1 MLRTVYWITIL
12 LYFIPK
18 KSPWFLYEPENS
30 WVWIPPGLALLI
42 RKIKLCVLRMK
53 VTFFV
58 LLFCFDSHVYLL
70 CPGMVYVYQHKNTHL
85 KRHFFY
91 NCLLD
96 TGVPEA
102 QRHFSKIRKL
112 EQPLPGSFHD
122 SEPFIHTCRPQ
133 QSTQGDQELKV
144 RWGTGP
150 GQKSNQ
156 SWQPSTRNDPIRTT
170 PTMKLNYPSV

>member
-1 MLRTVYWITIL
+1 MIPLWAREL
-12 LYFIPK
+12 LG
-18 KSPWFLYEPENS
+18 LNS
-30 WVWIPPGLALLI
+30 SRACLVDKEDQAMRFKGEGD
-42 RKIKLCVLRMK
+42 
-53 VTFFV
+53 FFV

-96 TGVPEA
+96 IGVPEA

-122 SEPFIHTCRPQ
+122 SEPFIHDCRPQ
-133 QSTQGDQELKV
+133 QSTQGDQEHKV
-144 RWGTGP
+144 RWDTGP

-156 SWQPSTRNDPIRTT
+156 SWQPSMRNDPIRTT